1 MDENSPANLR
11 RWRQQR
17 QRLYVVILLVLAGGL
32 AWLQVSRIH
41 GTGSASASQ
50 QIAAPKEGFLAPDIR
65 FTGLDGQPH
74 ALSEFKGHPI
84 ILNFWATW
92 CPPCRA
98 EMPALEA
105 VYKAHEADGLLVI
118 GVNQMEDGGK
128 VSRFREQFHLTFPIF
143 LDSKGQAGVT
153 YRVRGLPSSFFIDKN
168 GFIRKIVVGGM
179 NVPLIQGQVRALLGK
194 E

>member
-1 MDENSPANLR
+1 MHERHTAKAR
-11 RWRQQR
+11 RRR
-17 QRLYVVILLVLAGGL
+17 GQRLYLLIVLVLAGGL
-32 AWLQVSRIH
+32 AWLQISRIH
-41 GTGSASASQ
+41 SAAGVVSGQ
-50 QIAAPKEGFLAPDIR
+50 QIAAPKEGFLAPEIQ

-92 CPPCRA
+92 CPPCRG

-105 VYKAHEADGLLVI
+105 VYKAYAADGLLII
-118 GVNQMEDGGK
+118 GVNQMEDSGK
-128 VSRFREQFHLTFPIF
+128 VSRFQEQFHLTFPIF
-143 LDSKGQAGVT
+143 LDKQGQAGAT
-153 YRVRGLPSSFFIDKN
+153 YRARGLPSSFFIDQK

-179 NVPLIQGQVRALLGK
+179 NEPLIQGQVSALLGK